1 MCHPVLGETTAGTSV
16 TYSSYSSDPDF
27 AASFEMGRLP
37 SGTCRGVKPSWLGRM
52 TRTRALPP
60 MNRGWGRGGGGG
72 LDCLPPLSRPV
83 ELGRK
88 ERKRDRDAVLASALA
103 SEACFPCV

>member
-60 MNRGWGRGGGGG
+60 MNRGWGGGGGPG
-72 LDCLPPLSRPV
+72 LPPSFVTPCRA
-83 ELGRK
+83 RK
-88 ERKRDRDAVLASALA
+88 EGEKKR
-103 SEACFPCV
+103 